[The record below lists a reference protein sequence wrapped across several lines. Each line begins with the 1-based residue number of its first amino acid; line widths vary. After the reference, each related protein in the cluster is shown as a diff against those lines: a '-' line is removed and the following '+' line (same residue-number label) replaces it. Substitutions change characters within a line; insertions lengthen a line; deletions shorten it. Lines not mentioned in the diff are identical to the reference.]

1 MIGDA
6 AGRARS
12 DPVELRSARGDP
24 RAFVPALTGGETAL
38 MNIGVEETSIMP
50 FAPIRTRR
58 FLAPSSSDPEQP
70 RRASDIAQIE
80 ASAAERERRLI
91 EQGEAVISGIG
102 TMMTSEMNAA
112 SNKFI
117 YYENE
122 NKQLP

>member
-24 RAFVPALTGGETAL
+24 TALAPALTNAELAL
-38 MNIGVEETSIMP
+38 MNIGVTETSIIP

-70 RRASDIAQIE
+70 HRASDVAQIE
-80 ASAAERERRLI
+80 AIAASRERLII
-91 EQGEAVISGIG
+91 EQGEAVISEIG
-102 TMMTSEMNAA
+102 DMMIS
-112 SNKFI
+112 
-117 YYENE
+117 
-122 NKQLP
+122 